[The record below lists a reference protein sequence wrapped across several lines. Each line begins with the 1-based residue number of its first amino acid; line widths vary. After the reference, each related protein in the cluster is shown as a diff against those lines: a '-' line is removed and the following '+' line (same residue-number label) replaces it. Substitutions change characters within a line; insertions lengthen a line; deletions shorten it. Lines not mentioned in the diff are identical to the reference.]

1 MSMNPSLIKNLR
13 EAGLPEKGAIVY
25 AAVLEAGVAFP
36 SKIAETTKLNRS
48 TVYKT
53 LDTLRIH
60 GLVTEIERNK
70 KICYQIEDPSRLQ
83 GYAKKQI
90 ATAEERY
97 EQAKKILPELQGLL
111 SALPNKPKVRFFEG
125 LEGVLTIYHE
135 HLEQKEPYEM
145 VAYSNVE
152 EVMKLLP
159 PKFVKE
165 YVSTKTKAGITTRA
179 ILPETK
185 FSHDYNKDVYDGVEK
200 KFLVQSRFIPAESFP
215 FNAEITMYG
224 KKCVSIINFHENVP
238 IGVIIEDPTIA
249 GMMRMAFELAW
260 KGAEGLREQLKKQNP
275 T

>member
-1 MSMNPSLIKNLR
+1 MNPSLIKNLR
-13 EAGLPEKGAIVY
+13 DAGLPEKGAIVY

-125 LEGVLTIYHE
+125 LEGVIAVYRTHI
-135 HLEQKEPYEM
+135 EQIEPYQM
-145 VAYSNVE
+145 VGYSNIE
-152 EVMKLLP
+152 ELMRLLP
-159 PKFVKE
+159 EKFIKE
-165 YVSTKTKAGITTRA
+165 YIGKKQTIGITTRA
-179 ILPETK
+179 IFPETK
-185 FSHDYNKDVYDGVEK
+185 FSRNYNKDFYEGAQK
-200 KFLVQSRFIPAESFP
+200 NILVHSRYIPAESFP
-215 FNAEITMYG
+215 FKAEITMYG
-224 KKCVSIINFHENVP
+224 KNNVSIINFHENVL

-260 KGAEGLREQLKKQNP
+260 KGAEEGSREPQKKQNP
-275 T
+275 TA